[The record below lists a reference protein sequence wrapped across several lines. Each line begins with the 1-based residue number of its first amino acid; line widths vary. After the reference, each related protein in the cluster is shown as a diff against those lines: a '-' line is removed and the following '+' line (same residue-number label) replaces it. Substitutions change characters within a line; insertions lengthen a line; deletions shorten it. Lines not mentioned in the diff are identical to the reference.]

1 MEQNDKQNKKS
12 WESSYDYENFV
23 FEKVMQLYCEK
34 QSREILSELESENAD
49 SSDLDLDFINRLI
62 DRARS

>member
-12 WESSYDYENFV
+12 WENSYDYENFV

-34 QSREILSELESENAD
+34 QSREILSDLETENAD
-49 SSDLDLDFINRLI
+49 SSDLELDFINRLR
-62 DRARS
+62 DSVRS

>member
-12 WESSYDYENFV
+12 WENSYDYENFV

-34 QSREILSELESENAD
+34 QSREILSEL
-49 SSDLDLDFINRLI
+49 
-62 DRARS
+62 